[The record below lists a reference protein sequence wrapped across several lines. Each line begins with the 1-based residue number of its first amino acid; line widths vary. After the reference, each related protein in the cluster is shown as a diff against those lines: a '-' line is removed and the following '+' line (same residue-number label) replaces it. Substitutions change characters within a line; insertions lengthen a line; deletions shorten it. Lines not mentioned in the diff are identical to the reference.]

1 MKKLYLTYNNSQQME
16 INGDGFHWVDSGS
29 LAHILTP
36 YRKEG
41 KTYRGLKGELLNRF
55 PSEQVVLRA
64 STDVETFKRLVE
76 EFKGTS
82 IRVVGK
88 TDVTIRYFE
97 DSTPH
102 THIEIRYPHETKMFL
117 TTSEIV
123 NINDWLNE
131 SEHWKGIYRELE
143 EEIGSDKFTV
153 YFEGDSKYMSTLLSP
168 TCLDSMEVDVF
179 YREPD
184 LTDTVPCDTED
195 FGETLYDEFSDGE
208 QYEEE
213 SCREE
218 MNGKEIDEEDV
229 LHEEPESGYRGK
241 MSGFASRK
249 ENNILGWDAESEKK
263 TYTDA
268 YKSTKQALGNT
279 TIPEGKWRRIEDGI
293 NNKDI
298 PNDYTIVST
307 QLVLVENV
315 NRLESVKNSW
325 TSDNC
330 RPKEPKYTD
339 KHIKKEMKKRRGGF
353 KLYLGRFEFLK
364 EKKKQILKGLAIYVG
379 IIALIYILSIVLAPV
394 GKGSVSNVLLVVA
407 TVLETIG
414 GYVVG
419 FLGLFGF
426 WYVVYSSFRHHYKP
440 LEYDDGV
447 KRREEVINDLEA
459 EYRKEYPIYKKLVDE
474 YEEKK
479 AECLKKIEVKL
490 VDNRTKLKQLEKKF
504 PVVPKDYR
512 DPQSLSYISNVLET
526 NRVSISGAI
535 HMYNEALARKAEEEA
550 YDRMARAAEREARSR
565 QVRETLK
572 DGASI
577 YSQVTVANSAKRLSK
592 AAARK
597 WR

>member
-1 MKKLYLTYNNSQQME
+1 MKKLYLTYNNRGDNTME
-16 INGDGFHWVDSGS
+16 IDGHDFHWENRGT
-29 LAHILTP
+29 LTYIFTP
-36 YRKEG
+36 HRMNG
-41 KTYRGLKGELLNRF
+41 KTHRGLKGELL
-55 PSEQVVLRA
+55 
-64 STDVETFKRLVE
+64 E
-76 EFKGTS
+76 EFKDEKVVLTAKTDIDTFKKLIQEFEGTT

-88 TDVTIRYFE
+88 TDVYIRYFE
-97 DSTPH
+97 DCSPH
-102 THIEIRYPHETKMFL
+102 TSIEIRYPHETKMFL

-123 NINDWLNE
+123 NIDDWVNE

-143 EEIGSDKFTV
+143 EEIGTDRFTV
-153 YFEGDSKYMSTLLSP
+153 YFEGDSKYMARLLSP

-179 YREPD
+179 YKEPD
-184 LTDTVPCDTED
+184 LTDNLLNKLEEGTED
-195 FGETLYDEFSDGE
+195 MS
-208 QYEEE
+208 YEE
-213 SCREE
+213 SSF
-218 MNGKEIDEEDV
+218 KEYEDDLHSEDE
-229 LHEEPESGYRGK
+229 LHEEPETGYQGN
-241 MSGFASRK
+241 MSGFASKK

-263 TYTDA
+263 SFTDT

-279 TIPEGKWRRIEDGI
+279 QIPEGKWRRIEDGI

-315 NRLESVKNSW
+315 NRLESLKNSW

-364 EKKKQILKGLAIYVG
+364 EKKKEILKGLAIYVG
-379 IIALIYILSIVLAPV
+379 AVVLLFVLGIILSPV
-394 GKGSVSNVLLVVA
+394 KKGVITAGLQMIA
-407 TVLETIG
+407 TILIAIG
-414 GYVVG
+414 QYVGG

-447 KRREEVINDLEA
+447 KRREEVISDLER
-459 EYRKEYPIYKKLVDE
+459 EYRKTFPIYKRLVDE

-490 VDNRTKLKQLEKKF
+490 VDNRTKLKQLEKEF

-550 YDRMARAAEREARSR
+550 YDRIARASEREARSR
-565 QVRETLK
+565 QFRETLK

-577 YSQVTVANSAKRLSK
+577 YSQVTVANSAKRYSK
-592 AAARK
+592 AEAKRWK
-597 WR
+597 